1 MKLILKRTI
10 FLLMTLTIIISFVYL
25 FKIKE
30 EKTNKVPKSATLVF
44 NYMGEDING
53 E

>member
-1 MKLILKRTI
+1 MKLILKRAV

-30 EKTNKVPKSATLVF
+30 EKANKVPKSATLVF
-44 NYMGEDING
+44 SYMGDDKNG